1 MRCISSSDLR
11 RASSAH
17 ANENGEPR
25 CQVVR
30 GIPAHTDERGRSVS
44 ALQIGI
50 IFIWEWGLGSLVQVG
65 LVLVEEGL
73 VDGDFWW
80 GESWGGNELEAWVAD
95 KLAGQPQEW
104 LLEVVVGLGGDVVV
118 LEVLLAVENDGL
130 GLDLALLHVNLV
142 TDEDDWDVLANAD
155 QITYRIVSCES
166 HLKRTFGKYVRCQFG
181 TFLYVMREV
190 TSNMMIPHCPLM

>member
-1 MRCISSSDLR
+1 MRCIFSSEIG

-17 ANENGEPR
+17 ANEIGEQR
-25 CQVVR
+25 FDVVR
-30 GIPAHTDERGRSVS
+30 GIPAHTDERGQSVS

-50 IFIWEWGLGSLVQVG
+50 ILIWEWGVGSLVEIG

-80 GESWGGNELEAWVAD
+80 SKSWGSDELEPWVAH

-104 LLEVVVGLGGDVVV
+104 LLEVVVGLGGDIVV
-118 LEVLLAVENDGL
+118 LEVLLAVERDGL

-142 TDEDDWDVLANAD
+142 TDEADWDVLADAD
-155 QITYRIVSCES
+155 QVTYVAVSWSSILCDF
-166 HLKRTFGKYVRCQFG
+166 R
-181 TFLYVMREV
+181 
-190 TSNMMIPHCPLM
+190 